1 MAQEEEH
8 QGGGEPANEP
18 QGTGDPNPPAS
29 GPLPDGPAGQQGE
42 GTPPAGHEQGGP
54 DAAGTGAPSGTES
67 GDAGKAADG
76 ADKQE
81 GGGSGTDDTKPSK
94 DTGTG
99 KKPSSAQGKAKENPS
114 SDLAKSDAKGDKPAA
129 AKKPGSSESTKQGS
143 KAAKPDA
150 NGDSKGDKPAAAAAA
165 AAAAAKKPGSAD
177 SAKPGSSESTKQGSK
192 APKPDANGDKP
203 AAAAAGKKPGSR
215 DSAKPD
221 SDPAIAERSGSPG
234 AGKSGK
240 PGSKAGKRQKSPKQ
254 KPPVVEE
261 EVSEDEGPPPNPSW
275 PNGPPEAGGTYVP
288 VAELPPLPEAHGFNE
303 EGQPVPLPGVEPVF
317 LTGTTIEI
325 LGLSKPPQ
333 EAKPAAPDDAAKG
346 EGAAQ
351 EEGAGPD
358 SGKQTPP
365 PQQPEQQQQQQ
376 EQQANTQEGQQQDG
390 QQLQQA
396 QGETQEQQ
404 PQEQQQQPEQQQP
417 PPQRESMLRFA
428 SKDVILKDIQFR
440 GAISDLHAYKQKIQE
455 ANYNPLCFR
464 INEDD
469 IFGDGTNFQLALSRD
484 VAKLWRNIE
493 YEHARREQCLAD
505 EQRQV
510 DVARS
515 QPRSKRQ
522 YVPKPWQSQGSEL
535 EVEEAMVRP
544 RREPMRIVVSRPR
557 VEFNQA
563 YRHYDKDAHELWNSS
578 QMECRPFKDPNYDL
592 KRMEQSVAVQAVKAT
607 AEEGVQAGAVR
618 PRPNATQAQP
628 LNFPPEAKRNI
639 IREGGI
645 DQFLHRVSY
654 QCEQALI
661 QNEITD
667 IFRDD
672 FNALSEE
679 DGMSGNRKESIIS
692 EYQSFTHLTYSK
704 NKVVSAIQWLPH
716 RKGVVAVACTEVAS
730 HSERVTKA
738 GRPSNAYILI
748 WNFKD
753 PIHPEYVLQAPFE
766 VFSFQ
771 YNPSNPD
778 IIAAGCYNGQ
788 VSNDQAR

>member
-1 MAQEEEH
+1 M

-165 AAAAAKKPGSAD
+165 AAAAKKPGSAD

-275 PNGPPEAGGTYVP
+275 PNGPPEVSARCAWCLYVHERSDQERAAACSAGMKNLTTSKLSSSGNLSHDRGHACLKDNSPCVVRSITLANAVLRPLLWDGVDVGGAFLLLAGGTYVP

-303 EGQPVPLPGVEPVF
+303 EGQPVPLPGVEPQ
-317 LTGTTIEI
+317 LC
-325 LGLSKPPQ
+325 LQ
-333 EAKPAAPDDAAKG
+333 NADHREAVN
-346 EGAAQ
+346 
-351 EEGAGPD
+351 AG
-358 SGKQTPP
+358 SSF
-365 PQQPEQQQQQQ
+365 
-376 EQQANTQEGQQQDG
+376 
-390 QQLQQA
+390 
-396 QGETQEQQ
+396 ETQEL
-404 PQEQQQQPEQQQP
+404 
-417 PPQRESMLRFA
+417 RTESSLEACKDRTWERWKSNKQIKHAQHLHFA
-428 SKDVILKDIQFR
+428 PATATLLSLCRCRLAQATHSFKR
-440 GAISDLHAYKQKIQE
+440 AIAE
-455 ANYNPLCFR
+455 TC
-464 INEDD
+464 
-469 IFGDGTNFQLALSRD
+469 
-484 VAKLWRNIE
+484 
-493 YEHARREQCLAD
+493 
-505 EQRQV
+505 
-510 DVARS
+510 
-515 QPRSKRQ
+515 
-522 YVPKPWQSQGSEL
+522 
-535 EVEEAMVRP
+535 
-544 RREPMRIVVSRPR
+544 
-557 VEFNQA
+557 
-563 YRHYDKDAHELWNSS
+563 KDAAYVFRHHH
-578 QMECRPFKDPNYDL
+578 RDFGAL
-592 KRMEQSVAVQAVKAT
+592 KTTTRGQACGTRRCCKGRRAQVSDK
-607 AEEGVQAGAVR
+607 GKGLR
-618 PRPNATQAQP
+618 LRPNFMRA
-628 LNFPPEAKRNI
+628 EAHGYERA
-639 IREGGI
+639 GG
-645 DQFLHRVSY
+645 
-654 QCEQALI
+654 
-661 QNEITD
+661 
-667 IFRDD
+667 
-672 FNALSEE
+672 
-679 DGMSGNRKESIIS
+679 
-692 EYQSFTHLTYSK
+692 
-704 NKVVSAIQWLPH
+704 
-716 RKGVVAVACTEVAS
+716 
-730 HSERVTKA
+730 
-738 GRPSNAYILI
+738 GR
-748 WNFKD
+748 
-753 PIHPEYVLQAPFE
+753 
-766 VFSFQ
+766 
-771 YNPSNPD
+771 
-778 IIAAGCYNGQ
+778 
-788 VSNDQAR
+788 R